1 MTPPLRTPQCWRQVC
16 HRARYAANGASSSN
30 DGGFS
35 LLEVVVSFSLFAI
48 VAGGATTGIVSAL
61 QAAHTS
67 QQRIDAANMAQRDL
81 ALVSSAYSNGSGV
94 GAIPVQA
101 NYVQTVGSESF
112 SVVRTVAMQGS
123 ATACSPG
130 QSFRIGV
137 QVSQQ
142 QTGKFLARTDTV
154 IAC

>member
-1 MTPPLRTPQCWRQVC
+1 VTP
-16 HRARYAANGASSSN
+16 N
-30 DGGFS
+30 DAGFS

-67 QQRIDAANMAQRDL
+67 QQRIDAANVAQRDL
-81 ALVSSAYSNGSGV
+81 ALVFAAYSSGSGV
-94 GAIPVQA
+94 GAIPVKA
-101 NYVQTVGSESF
+101 SYVQAVGSERF

-130 QSFRIGV
+130 QSFRVDV

-142 QTGKFLARTDTV
+142 QTGTFLAQTDTV